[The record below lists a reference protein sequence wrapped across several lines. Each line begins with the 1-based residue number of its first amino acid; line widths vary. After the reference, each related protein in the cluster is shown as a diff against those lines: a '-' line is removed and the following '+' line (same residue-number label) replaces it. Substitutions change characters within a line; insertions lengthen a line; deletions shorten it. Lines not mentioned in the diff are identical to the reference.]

1 MLSAISQLVAFIVG
15 LSSAMWGILNYSAS
29 SRTSCSADPVSLGGI
44 IFAAPPRLERRR
56 AVVQTSA
63 EVEEGGGGEGRLR
76 EREREK
82 TED

>member
-15 LSSAMWGILNYSAS
+15 LSAMWGILNYSAS

-63 EVEEGGGGEGRLR
+63 EVEEGEERGGET
-76 EREREK
+76 EREK